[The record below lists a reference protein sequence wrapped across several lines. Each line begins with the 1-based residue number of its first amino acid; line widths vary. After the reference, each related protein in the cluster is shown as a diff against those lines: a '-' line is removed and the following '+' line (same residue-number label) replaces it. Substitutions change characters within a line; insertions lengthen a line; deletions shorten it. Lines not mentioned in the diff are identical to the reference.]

1 MKYTGYSLKVSVFY
15 PQEFEKILVRIVQL
29 EVKGHM
35 HATATEKH
43 S

>member
-1 MKYTGYSLKVSVFY
+1 MKYTGYKLKVSVFY
-15 PQEFEKILVRIVQL
+15 LQEFEKILARIVQL
-29 EVKGHM
+29 KVKGRM